1 MKKIII
7 VFAVILVVV
16 VAYNFMSAPVTE
28 SLTKGEAGSSGSKSE
43 TGFGSG
49 IRKSVEGIL
58 PGGSEGSDQTLARH
72 EEGDHVVVLNSEAQH
87 MDVEDALEKI
97 EALKNSVDTPALDFA
112 RWTLF
117 SENAKY
123 TAAEKERILEKA
135 SEVLSPAEAVSLNRD
150 VLLVGKEPQLYENAL
165 NTLTRGKSQG
175 ETEKLVK
182 EILKVRKDPAV
193 KAAISEFA
201 ASKNIYIR

>member
-7 VFAVILVVV
+7 VFAVILVAV
-16 VAYNFMSAPVTE
+16 VAYNFMSSPGTD
-28 SLTKGEAGSSGSKSE
+28 SLSEGEAGSNGSKSA
-43 TGFGSG
+43 TSFGAG
-49 IRKSVEGIL
+49 VRKSVEGIL
-58 PGGSEGSDQTLARH
+58 PGDTEGSDQTLARH

-97 EALKNSVDTPALDFA
+97 EVLKNSVDTPALDFA

-123 TAAEKERILEKA
+123 SPGEKERILEKA
-135 SEVLSPAEAVSLNRD
+135 SEVLPPADVVSLNRD
-150 VLLVGKEPQLYENAL
+150 VLLVGNEPQLYENAL
-165 NTLTRGKSQG
+165 NNLTRGKSQG
-175 ETEKLVK
+175 EMEKLVK

-201 ASKNIYIR
+201 ASKSIYIR